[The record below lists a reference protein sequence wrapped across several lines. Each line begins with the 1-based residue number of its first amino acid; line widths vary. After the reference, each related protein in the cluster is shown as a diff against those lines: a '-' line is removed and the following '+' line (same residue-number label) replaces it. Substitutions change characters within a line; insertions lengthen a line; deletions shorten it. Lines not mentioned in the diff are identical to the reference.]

1 MLRIGLLGRGFMAT
15 VHALRYAEMEG
26 VEVVGIAAPSEP
38 REFAADYAE
47 GAAVYDDALKLYDA
61 EDLDAVDICTPTS
74 THRDLVVP
82 AVKRELDVLCEKPLE
97 RTMADAAEMVE
108 TANEA
113 GVTLMPGH
121 TLRFFPEYATARD
134 RVQGG
139 DVGDPGNART
149 LRQSPFD
156 DRPDWFDDDS
166 KSGGA
171 LLDLAIHDF
180 DFLRWTLGPVEHV
193 FARRRQWDGNEYV
206 LATLR
211 FKSGAIGHV
220 DARWPNRPDLPFR
233 TSFEIAGPEG
243 LLEFDSDEVSPISV
257 RSTTESEPSRDP
269 IDEPLEKD
277 PYRLELDAFVAAVG
291 GEEPPIT
298 ADEGLASLAVALAAV
313 KSAERGEPVVPTEV
327 GE

>member
-26 VEVVGIAAPSEP
+26 VEVAGVASPSGP
-38 REFAADYAE
+38 DEFAADYTE
-47 GAAVYDDALKLYDA
+47 GAMAYDDALAMYDA
-61 EDLDAVDICTPTS
+61 EDLDAVDVCTPTH

-82 AVKRELDVLCEKPLE
+82 AVERELDVLCEKPLE
-97 RTMADAAEMVE
+97 RTLADADETVE
-108 TANEA
+108 AADEA
-113 GVTLMPGH
+113 GVSLVPGH

-134 RVQGG
+134 RVRES
-139 DVGDPGNART
+139 DVGDPGNVRT

-156 DRPDWFDDDS
+156 DRPAWFDDDK

-193 FARRRQWDGNEYV
+193 FARRRRWDGNEYA

-211 FKSGAIGHV
+211 FESGAVGHV
-220 DARWPNRPDLPFR
+220 DARWPNRPDLPFK
-233 TSFEIAGPEG
+233 TAFEIAGPEG
-243 LLEFDSDEVSPISV
+243 LLEFDSEEVSPIEV
-257 RSTTESEPSRDP
+257 RSTTEDEPSRDP
-269 IDEPLEKD
+269 VDEPLEKD
-277 PYRLELDAFVAAVG
+277 PYRLELEAFVSTVR
-291 GEEPPIT
+291 GEESPIT

-313 KSAERGEPVVPTEV
+313 ESAERGEPIAPEEV
-327 GE
+327 GA